1 MDRPAPAIQADV
13 ILTDHR
19 QQQVSR
25 PLEHL
30 TPQERAVYHVLAARR
45 GRVVSRAE
53 LARDAGLGEL
63 SERRCDALLVGV
75 RRALGADSVRT
86 VRRRGWMLV
95 A

>member
-1 MDRPAPAIQADV
+1 MDRPAPAIQADP
-13 ILTDHR
+13 LPERR

-30 TPQERAVYHVLAARR
+30 TPQERAVYRALAAQP

-53 LARDAGLGEL
+53 LARVAGLTQL

-75 RRALGADSVRT
+75 RRALGSDAVRT